1 LGVNAAGGF
10 KAAGVGVKHTV
21 NGGPAFQ
28 HGHFHMFLAVHSHSN
43 NIGLTQ
49 FMSFRG
55 AKRREI
61 PETCVCKLTLQGF
74 LAPDVA
80 RNDI

>member
-1 LGVNAAGGF
+1 MAQPPNMGKKLANCRFRPHIKGV
-10 KAAGVGVKHTV
+10 
-21 NGGPAFQ
+21 
-28 HGHFHMFLAVHSHSN
+28 
-43 NIGLTQ
+43 GLTQ